1 MKANSQKRFKVVIT
15 AFACSPYQG
24 SEDGVGWNLVSR
36 LGRHHDVTVIYGD
49 IGKDNRRQRDIQK
62 WIHEY
67 GNPPGV
73 ELVYVS
79 QSSFGNCLLQVAHYG
94 KRIFPPLVFVF
105 YYAYRHWLRRAY
117 RMAESLHTVN
127 RFDCAHQLTYVSY
140 REPGYLWKLSIPFFW
155 GPITG
160 TVNAPWAYF
169 GILGAWAR
177 LRFSFRNL
185 ANMIQRKGTRYILE
199 AAREAKVIWVVA
211 NEDKRIIH
219 DYWQLNTRFLPAT
232 GTDCTNIANT
242 RKSHCMTDKLK
253 IVWSGILEGGKALPL
268 LLHALSILEEKNRVT
283 LDILGSGPEKQKWLR
298 LSEQLKIDQLI
309 RWRGHMKLADAK
321 SCMADADI
329 FVFTSIKEGTP
340 TVIMEALQLGLPVVC
355 HDACGMALVIDDS
368 CGIKIPMLNP
378 ETSIQGFHDAIKK
391 LVNNPQLL
399 IDLSQG
405 AIERASEF
413 TWEKNAEKIASAY
426 TEQSH

>member
-1 MKANSQKRFKVVIT
+1 
-15 AFACSPYQG
+15 
-24 SEDGVGWNLVSR
+24 
-36 LGRHHDVTVIYGD
+36 
-49 IGKDNRRQRDIQK
+49 
-62 WIHEY
+62 
-67 GNPPGV
+67 
-73 ELVYVS
+73 
-79 QSSFGNCLLQVAHYG
+79 
-94 KRIFPPLVFVF
+94 
-105 YYAYRHWLRRAY
+105 
-117 RMAESLHTVN
+117 
-127 RFDCAHQLTYVSY
+127 
-140 REPGYLWKLSIPFFW
+140 
-155 GPITG
+155 
-160 TVNAPWAYF
+160 
-169 GILGAWAR
+169 
-177 LRFSFRNL
+177 
-185 ANMIQRKGTRYILE
+185 
-199 AAREAKVIWVVA
+199 
-211 NEDKRIIH
+211 
-219 DYWQLNTRFLPAT
+219 
-232 GTDCTNIANT
+232 
-242 RKSHCMTDKLK
+242 MTDKLK